1 MAGSL
6 ASPLTEQS
14 RKWVLELELL
24 KPGQKERPKQLTEK
38 DAKNVGIWYLVG
50 EKKKKKNP
58 GSKVKTTLRVLTH
71 LR

>member
-6 ASPLTEQS
+6 ASPPTEQS

-24 KPGQKERPKQLTEK
+24 KPGQKERPKQLREK

-50 EKKKKKNP
+50 KKKKKP
-58 GSKVKTTLRVLTH
+58 GSKVKTTPRVLTH

>member
-6 ASPLTEQS
+6 ASPPTEQS

-24 KPGQKERPKQLTEK
+24 KPGQKERPKQLREK

-50 EKKKKKNP
+50 KKKKK
-58 GSKVKTTLRVLTH
+58 TW
-71 LR
+71 

>member
-6 ASPLTEQS
+6 ASPPTEQS

-24 KPGQKERPKQLTEK
+24 KPGQKERPKQLREK

-50 EKKKKKNP
+50 KKKKP
-58 GSKVKTTLRVLTH
+58 GSKVKTTPRVLTH